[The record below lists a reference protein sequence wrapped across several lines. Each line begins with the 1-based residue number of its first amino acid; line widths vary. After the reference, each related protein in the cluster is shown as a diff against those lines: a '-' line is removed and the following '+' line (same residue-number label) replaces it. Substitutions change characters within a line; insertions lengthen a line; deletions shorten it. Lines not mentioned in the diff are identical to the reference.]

1 MSRKP
6 YQSWTEPDVVGVDD
20 IYREHGRLTASH
32 PEMQALA
39 RRQGRTPTAV
49 AARLRNLH
57 GAHTETGWPGSRW
70 HFTQLDRKVAD
81 R

>member
-6 YQSWTEPDVVGVDD
+6 RQSWTEPHVIGVHD
-20 IYREHGRLTASH
+20 IYRDHGTLGPSH
-32 PEMQALA
+32 PEVQAVA

-57 GAHTETGWPGSRW
+57 GAHTEPGWPGKRW
-70 HFTQLDRKVAD
+70 HFTRLDRKVVD